1 MNKKTLLGL
10 VAILAAFTAGT
21 MFSSPIA
28 STLVGDSVTYKG
40 VICACKNTN
49 GICYEGMQG
58 ASCNHN
64 IITNIGKN
72 ATKQYLALGSGGG
85 GNFTYLAVGNG
96 TAPAAADTTLNLE
109 ATGTLAR
116 AAATYYNNPGNG
128 NWSLV
133 KSWTVTASFMS
144 INSTAIFNQSATG
157 TMLCGGTFTS
167 VNLENLDQLT
177 INYTLAIT

>member
-58 ASCNHN
+58 AYCNHN
-64 IITNIGKN
+64 VVTNAGKN
-72 ATKQYLALGSGGG
+72 AIKQYLGVAAG
-85 GNFTYLAVGNG
+85 GNFTFLAVGNG
-96 TAPAAADTTLNLE
+96 TAPAAGDTTLNLE
-109 ATGTLAR
+109 AAGSLAR
-116 AAATYYNNPGNG
+116 AAGTYYSNAGNG

-133 KSWTVTASFMS
+133 KSWTVSASFMS

-167 VNLENLDQLT
+167 VNLENADQLT
-177 INYTLAIT
+177 INYTLAVT